1 MFPFLLGEYLS
12 VELLGQ
18 GVVTMVCWGGLVL
31 AGKRQLCSSLPN
43 SALSDV
49 TGGLKPAMEREL
61 IPRESTNTTKQ
72 ACFSSGESVVKH
84 LPVYHWVDVCLTF

>member
-1 MFPFLLGEYLS
+1 MFPFLLGEYVS

-31 AGKRQLCSSLPN
+31 AGERQLCSALPN

-49 TGGLKPAMEREL
+49 TDSLKPAMAREL
-61 IPRESTNTTKQ
+61 IPGRSANTTKQ
-72 ACFSSGESVVKH
+72 ACFSSGEPVVKH